1 MTIYDIAKQAGV
13 SASTVSRVINNKPG
27 INAQTRKRV
36 QKLLNENHYTPNEAA
51 RGLVMQSS
59 KIIGILIED
68 LRIEHHTESAYV
80 IEQEMTA
87 LGYTCITLSTGRKD
101 EKKAD
106 YIRILEQ
113 RRVDGAILM
122 GSMFETE
129 AVKKSIEEHLP
140 DIPVAIVNGYLDL
153 PNVYG
158 VLIDEE
164 RGVKD
169 CAELMLKKG
178 KKHLVMAVD
187 SDTPSN
193 RNKQKG
199 YIRAMT
205 EQGIAKK
212 DILLYT
218 AINKEFTNP
227 RDVRAAGAKLT
238 EQILTERPET
248 DGIIYTTDLLAV
260 GGLEAAKKMG
270 CWQEN
275 DAYVPSPGD
284 AILYDWQDNGI
295 GDNTGNPD
303 HVGTVIEIHK
313 ESGYMVIEEG
323 NYSNAVKKRT
333 LSINGKFIRGF
344 ITPKYDDNTVAA
356 PGLSKDKDIKPTK
369 EMIKV
374 RHKLVYD
381 ITTRLE
387 SFSLNT
393 VISAFMEHTNTLVAI
408 AKKEGGVDRDTLDT
422 LAVLLAPFAPHMA
435 EEIWEE
441 LGNKESVFR
450 AGWPKYDTEAMK
462 DDEIEIPVQINGKTR
477 AVIKISA
484 EATKEEAIAAGK
496 EAIADKLTG
505 NIVKEIY
512 VPKKIIN
519 IVQK

>member
-87 LGYTCITLSTGRKD
+87 LGYTCITLSTGRRD

-129 AVKKSIEEHLP
+129 AVKKSIKEHLP
-140 DIPVAIVNGYLDL
+140 DVPVAIVNGYLDL

-158 VLIDEE
+158 ILIDEE

-169 CAELMLKKG
+169 CAELMFKKG

-199 YIRAMT
+199 YLRAML
-205 EQGIAKK
+205 EQGIAKE
-212 DILLYT
+212 DIPFYT
-218 AINKEFTNP
+218 AVNKEFTNP
-227 RDVRAAGAKLT
+227 RDVRDAGAKL
-238 EQILTERPET
+238 T

-270 CWQEN
+270 KRIPQDLAIMGIDNTMYGEIVTPKLSSLDN
-275 DAYVPSPGD
+275 KLVEVSQNASR
-284 AILYDWQDNGI
+284 AILDALDKKE
-295 GDNTGNPD
+295 
-303 HVGTVIEIHK
+303 VSHK
-313 ESGYMVIEEG
+313 VMLL
-323 NYSNAVKKRT
+323 T
-333 LSINGKFIRGF
+333 
-344 ITPKYDDNTVAA
+344 
-356 PGLSKDKDIKPTK
+356 DIK
-369 EMIKV
+369 E
-374 RHKLVYD
+374 RE
-381 ITTRLE
+381 TT
-387 SFSLNT
+387 
-393 VISAFMEHTNTLVAI
+393 
-408 AKKEGGVDRDTLDT
+408 
-422 LAVLLAPFAPHMA
+422 
-435 EEIWEE
+435 
-441 LGNKESVFR
+441 
-450 AGWPKYDTEAMK
+450 
-462 DDEIEIPVQINGKTR
+462 
-477 AVIKISA
+477 
-484 EATKEEAIAAGK
+484 
-496 EAIADKLTG
+496 
-505 NIVKEIY
+505 
-512 VPKKIIN
+512 
-519 IVQK
+519 

>member
-129 AVKKSIEEHLP
+129 AVKKSIEEHLS

-193 RNKQKG
+193 WNKQKG

-212 DILLYT
+212 DNLLYT
-218 AINKEFTNP
+218 AVNKEFTNP

-238 EQILTERPET
+238 EHILTERPET
-248 DGIIYTTDLLAV
+248 DGIIYTTDLLAI
-260 GGLEAAKKMG
+260 GGLEAAKK
-270 CWQEN
+270 WEN
-275 DAYVPSPGD
+275 VFRKSLRSWAWI
-284 AILYDWQDNGI
+284 ILC
-295 GDNTGNPD
+295 
-303 HVGTVIEIHK
+303 TVRSLHQ
-313 ESGYMVIEEG
+313 SL
-323 NYSNAVKKRT
+323 AVW
-333 LSINGKFIRGF
+333 
-344 ITPKYDDNTVAA
+344 ITSWWKSARMLQ
-356 PGLSKDKDIKPTK
+356 GLSWMPLIKKKCP
-369 EMIKV
+369 IK
-374 RHKLVYD
+374 
-381 ITTRLE
+381 
-387 SFSLNT
+387 
-393 VISAFMEHTNTLVAI
+393 
-408 AKKEGGVDRDTLDT
+408 
-422 LAVLLAPFAPHMA
+422 
-435 EEIWEE
+435 
-441 LGNKESVFR
+441 
-450 AGWPKYDTEAMK
+450 
-462 DDEIEIPVQINGKTR
+462 
-477 AVIKISA
+477 
-484 EATKEEAIAAGK
+484 
-496 EAIADKLTG
+496 
-505 NIVKEIY
+505 
-512 VPKKIIN
+512 
-519 IVQK
+519 

>member
-87 LGYTCITLSTGRKD
+87 LGYTCITLSTGRRD

-129 AVKKSIEEHLP
+129 SVKKSIKEHLP
-140 DIPVAIVNGYLDL
+140 DVPVAIVKGLDL

-158 VLIDEE
+158 ILIDEE

-169 CAELMLKKG
+169 CAELMFKKG

-199 YIRAMT
+199 YLRAML
-205 EQGIAKK
+205 EQGIAKE
-212 DILLYT
+212 DIPFYT
-218 AINKEFTNP
+218 AVNKEFTNP

-270 CWQEN
+270 KRIPQDLAIMGIDNTMYGEIVTPKLSSLDN
-275 DAYVPSPGD
+275 KLVEVSQNASR
-284 AILYDWQDNGI
+284 AILDALDKKE
-295 GDNTGNPD
+295 
-303 HVGTVIEIHK
+303 VSHK
-313 ESGYMVIEEG
+313 VMLL
-323 NYSNAVKKRT
+323 T
-333 LSINGKFIRGF
+333 
-344 ITPKYDDNTVAA
+344 
-356 PGLSKDKDIKPTK
+356 DIK
-369 EMIKV
+369 E
-374 RHKLVYD
+374 RE
-381 ITTRLE
+381 TT
-387 SFSLNT
+387 
-393 VISAFMEHTNTLVAI
+393 
-408 AKKEGGVDRDTLDT
+408 
-422 LAVLLAPFAPHMA
+422 
-435 EEIWEE
+435 
-441 LGNKESVFR
+441 
-450 AGWPKYDTEAMK
+450 
-462 DDEIEIPVQINGKTR
+462 
-477 AVIKISA
+477 
-484 EATKEEAIAAGK
+484 
-496 EAIADKLTG
+496 
-505 NIVKEIY
+505 
-512 VPKKIIN
+512 
-519 IVQK
+519 